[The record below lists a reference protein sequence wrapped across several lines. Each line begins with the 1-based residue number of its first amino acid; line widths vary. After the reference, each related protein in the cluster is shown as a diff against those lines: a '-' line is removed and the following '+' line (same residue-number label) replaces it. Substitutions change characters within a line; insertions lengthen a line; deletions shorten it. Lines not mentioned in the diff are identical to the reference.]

1 MVLALRTYYYALK
14 AKKDVRV
21 AQRASWLWLSSSPWC
36 LQLLSIDQSDRFP
49 PGRWG
54 REKGVCVATG
64 EGDDT
69 YVSVNPSTSR
79 WPKKEPKQRHSF
91 LQPIESRQM
100 AYQINDRKP
109 QESIHIFRTHMSRL
123 MSCYKCN
130 YRCLDANHRT
140 WLPNTD
146 WNWQC
151 SIHKD
156 TSFRG
161 EKWHLKLQFR
171 VLASASLRYSQC
183 VLQNAAP
190 ALLTRLKKPY

>member
-1 MVLALRTYYYALK
+1 MIFKKKFIPSQWSLRYALTTTLLKQKRTY
-14 AKKDVRV
+14 VWPNGRP
-21 AQRASWLWLSSSPWC
+21 SWLLLSSSPWC

-49 PGRWG
+49 
-54 REKGVCVATG
+54 VATG

-146 WNWQC
+146 
-151 SIHKD
+151 
-156 TSFRG
+156 
-161 EKWHLKLQFR
+161 
-171 VLASASLRYSQC
+171 
-183 VLQNAAP
+183 
-190 ALLTRLKKPY
+190 